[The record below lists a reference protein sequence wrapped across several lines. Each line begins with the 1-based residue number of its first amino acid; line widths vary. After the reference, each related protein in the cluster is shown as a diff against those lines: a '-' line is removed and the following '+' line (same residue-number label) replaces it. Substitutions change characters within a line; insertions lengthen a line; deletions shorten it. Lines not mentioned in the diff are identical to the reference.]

1 MTYVKQILNREFLDT
16 LDDHQVQQD
25 GELPTENLFW
35 NDEETKTSFFE
46 LLKSGG
52 WCDERDDD
60 YEEDVNIDIIKEI
73 EREEDS
79 DYEEDEDTSW
89 CEVGEHYVN
98 ELDMW
103 EDLADCKNCVSEKE
117 MLELIEDYEDYEP
130 KTKEEQEEEM
140 WTQTIIDEEKED
152 EP

>member
-1 MTYVKQILNREFLDT
+1 MTDVKQILNKEFLDT

-25 GELPTENLFW
+25 GELPT
-35 NDEETKTSFFE
+35 DE
-46 LLKSGG
+46 
-52 WCDERDDD
+52 
-60 YEEDVNIDIIKEI
+60 
-73 EREEDS
+73 
-79 DYEEDEDTSW
+79 EDTSW

-117 MLELIEDYEDYEP
+117 MLELIEDYEDYEG